1 MLLDFLIMGD
11 ELCSKI
17 KECHILPQMAVDQF
31 LGAHQ
36 EFTFFTVYTA
46 VYISATR
53 RPTKKSYKLK
63 MLT

>member
-1 MLLDFLIMGD
+1 MQ
-11 ELCSKI
+11 
-17 KECHILPQMAVDQF
+17 PQMGSDQF
-31 LGAHQ
+31 LGARQ
-36 EFTFFTVYTA
+36 EFTVFTVYTA